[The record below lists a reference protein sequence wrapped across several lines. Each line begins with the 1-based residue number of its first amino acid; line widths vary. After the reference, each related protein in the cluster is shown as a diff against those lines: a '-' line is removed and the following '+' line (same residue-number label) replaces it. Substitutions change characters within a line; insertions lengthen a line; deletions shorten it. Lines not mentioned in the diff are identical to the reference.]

1 MINAKIAL
9 KKSVEIYNAEA
20 LVYNEPRKNA
30 KKHSLRKTYNMDP
43 DYESYVR
50 NKRNIDYYAA

>member
-1 MINAKIAL
+1 MYL
-9 KKSVEIYNAEA
+9 SEIEDNIFQEEW
-20 LVYNEPRKNA
+20 VYNEPRKNA

-50 NKRNIDYYAA
+50 NRRNIDYYAA